1 MNRTAKDH
9 ASSKLFL
16 WDKRTLYIGPLKEAI
31 SLSNGAATLI
41 IALDG
46 EMTISNKKDGSPAI
60 TCRSLLIPPGEQV
73 TIDPGKTIIANCYLD
88 AMGEDLHCLSSLA
101 NHKYGKGGYCL
112 DNENELIKTILP
124 IYENTTSYN
133 EAYDVLESCLNY
145 SSPSKSKDKF
155 SVLKKK
161 YKRDKRVERI
171 IEIIK
176 SQIDNNLSL
185 HDLSEEV
192 GLSAPRLMQIF
203 KQQTGIPIR
212 RYRLWHRLYVTGEK
226 LSQGMSLTQ
235 AALSSGFTDSAHLS
249 NTFKDMLGM
258 SPRSILTQSHG
269 LKIFI
274 NNNQLPNINR

>member
-1 MNRTAKDH
+1 MNRTTRDH

-60 TCRSLLIPPGEQV
+60 TCKSLLIPPGEHV
-73 TIDPGKTIIANCYLD
+73 TINPGKTIIANCYLD
-88 AMGEDLHCLSSLA
+88 AMGEDLHYLSSLV
-101 NHKYGKGGYCL
+101 NHEYGKGGYCL
-112 DNENELIKTILP
+112 DNENELIERLLP
-124 IYENTTSYN
+124 IYKHYISYN
-133 EAYDVLESCLNY
+133 EAYDILESCLNY
-145 SSPSKSKDKF
+145 ANFLKSKDKLAA
-155 SVLKKK
+155 LKKK
-161 YKRDKRVERI
+161 YKRDKRVERV

-185 HDLSEEV
+185 NNLSEEV

-226 LSQGMSLTQ
+226 LSLGMNLTQ

-258 SPRSILTQSHG
+258 SPRSILTQPNG